1 MARRCL
7 SIILAAGEG
16 TRMKSARVKVLHEVA
31 GLAMVRHVVA
41 AAGKACSDRIAVVSG
56 RDSDAVVTAVR
67 KDRDDA
73 EHFVQEERPR
83 EVAALIHDFLG
94 GNASR

>member
-41 AAGKACSDRIAVVSG
+41 AAGKAGSDRIAVVSG
-56 RDSDAVVTAVR
+56 RDSDAVVTAV
-67 KDRDDA
+67 
-73 EHFVQEERPR
+73 PTGG
-83 EVAALIHDFLG
+83 AAQRWRGVSRRG
-94 GNASR
+94 G